1 MLPMILIPNHGHNSA
16 AKLINSY
23 LIRNFYALYFPLIS
37 VFNFEGSR
45 LARMIPDGKNI
56 IITPID
62 GIF

>member
-37 VFNFEGSR
+37 VFNFEGLMSCVA
-45 LARMIPDGKNI
+45 LMSLSEEFKEKRMVA
-56 IITPID
+56 
-62 GIF
+62 